1 MDERVDG
8 HLTGNDLEEALAAL
22 LYDDGA
28 RARLRAGQ
36 ARDPRFAALDADEL
50 EEAARAVRRMVHG
63 RAHRGTGGLEAWFP
77 RTLAAWRAAHSEDAE
92 LDELLRRFCSSQPC
106 RAWSE
111 SGAGISLEEAFY
123 RFFVEAGIGS
133 SEVAEDELLGAVVRA
148 LAIAPDAR
156 FEWPANVHR
165 APGGCYALTRGR
177 VLHAALDGTYVY
189 GQVTSLVAE
198 LLEGA
203 APDDVSR
210 RHALAPNEVDAV
222 MAALRAK
229 RLVR

>member
-1 MDERVDG
+1 TAIARATSRALSQLACRHLRGSPIRRAGRSPRDEPALLATAARDGEAMDERVDG

-92 LDELLRRFCSSQPC
+92 LDELLTRFCSS
-106 RAWSE
+106 
-111 SGAGISLEEAFY
+111 
-123 RFFVEAGIGS
+123 
-133 SEVAEDELLGAVVRA
+133 
-148 LAIAPDAR
+148 
-156 FEWPANVHR
+156 
-165 APGGCYALTRGR
+165 
-177 VLHAALDGTYVY
+177 
-189 GQVTSLVAE
+189 
-198 LLEGA
+198 
-203 APDDVSR
+203 
-210 RHALAPNEVDAV
+210 
-222 MAALRAK
+222 
-229 RLVR
+229 